1 MAIKTSTIHQIKKEL
16 EILPREVLINHFL
29 RLAKYKK
36 ENKELL
42 HYLLFESSD
51 ESNYVNEVK
60 AEIIDAFKEINRTK
74 FIYIKKGI
82 RKIHKLTT
90 KYIKHS
96 AQKETEIELLI
107 CFCKEM
113 QQFSMNLRR
122 STVMKNLYERQLIN
136 IEKALAKL
144 HEDLRIDYE
153 DDLEIIKK
161 GL

>member
-1 MAIKTSTIHQIKKEL
+1 MSIKTSTVSQIKKEL
-16 EILPREVLINHFL
+16 ELLPKEILINHCL
-29 RLAKYKK
+29 RLAKYKV

-42 HYLLFESSD
+42 HYLLFESID
-51 ESNYVNEVK
+51 ETAYINEIK
-60 AEIIDAFKEINRTK
+60 NEMISAFKEINTSK

-82 RKIHKLTT
+82 RKILRYIT
-90 KYIKHS
+90 KHIKYS
-96 AQKETEIELLI
+96 GKKETEIELLI
-107 CFCKEM
+107 SFCKEM
-113 QQFSMNLRR
+113 QIFKNNIRR

-144 HEDLRIDYE
+144 HEDIRLDFE